1 VAVDNTTQAQDAM
14 FKGVRPNA
22 RNFKPYNPA
31 QQSFEVW
38 AALNDVNILTFT
50 DRSVTFEYA
59 FIVDGKKKWA
69 KLSGAF
75 VDGFENIDGFKT
87 TSKEQVEQVLAA
99 KVEAIR
105 NEIDEAGR

>member
-1 VAVDNTTQAQDAM
+1 MIETTQSQYAM
-14 FKGVRPNA
+14 YKGARPNA
-22 RNFKPYNPA
+22 RNFKPYSPT

-38 AALNDVNILTFT
+38 AALNDVNILSLT

-59 FIVDGKKKWA
+59 LIVDGKKKWA
-69 KLSGAF
+69 KLSGSFTDTAQ
-75 VDGFENIDGFKT
+75 
-87 TSKEQVEQVLAA
+87 EQVEQEVAA

>member
-1 VAVDNTTQAQDAM
+1 MIETTQSQYAM
-14 FKGVRPNA
+14 YKGARPNA
-22 RNFKPYNPA
+22 RNFKPYSPT

-38 AALNDVNILTFT
+38 AALNDVNILSLT

-59 FIVDGKKKWA
+59 FVVDGKKKWA
-69 KLSGAF
+69 KLSGSFA
-75 VDGFENIDGFKT
+75 DGLDN
-87 TSKEQVEQVLAA
+87 TSKEQVEQELAA

>member
-1 VAVDNTTQAQDAM
+1 MIETTQSQYAM
-14 FKGVRPNA
+14 YKGARPNA

-31 QQSFEVW
+31 HQSFEVW
-38 AALNDVNILTFT
+38 AALNDVNILSLT

-59 FIVDGKKKWA
+59 LIVDGKKKWA
-69 KLSGAF
+69 KLSGSF
-75 VDGFENIDGFKT
+75 TNT
-87 TSKEQVEQVLAA
+87 PQEQVERELAA